1 MAIQTRKGP
10 EKDFDPNKL
19 LPGEFAGTTDTK
31 RIFYAFAAGDTKE
44 MATYEDMQQEIK
56 NATGDIVAELT
67 DGVETAITNT
77 NKATES
83 ANQAAMD
90 ANTAKEEAETATMK
104 ANQAT
109 SDADVAAKA
118 ALEAAEKA
126 DKAVIDD
133 SISSTSKTYSSSK
146 INSLIAGVTGFS
158 VLVVD
163 TLPTSSIDT
172 HTIYFVQKETSSEG
186 DIYDEYLYV
195 QNAWEHI
202 GSTDV
207 DLSQYYTKT
216 ESNSRDLA
224 DNTVSFTSNDSGP
237 DADYAILSVDKLT
250 AGEKITSLMQK
261 ISRMFTNMRYVLWL
275 LGNNDITSESV
286 KIGDGT
292 VTGAI
297 RTLNDS
303 LNIIGTYNR
312 ASNTDSIEVNASTWT
327 KLTQINNL
335 QKGKYLINADVSD
348 RINLHYMRVSSADGV
363 DVVIGNSPYGSKHI
377 STVSDI
383 ADGASI
389 AIWVYLAEKTTVSS
403 INATIQAIKIK

>member
-31 RIFYAFAAGDTKE
+31 RIFYAFAAGETKE

-67 DGVETAITNT
+67 DGVETAIANT
-77 NKATES
+77 NAATEL
-83 ANQAAMD
+83 ANQATMD
-90 ANTAKEEAETATMK
+90 VNTAKEAAETATQE

-109 SDADVAAKA
+109 SDADAAAKA

-163 TLPTSSIDT
+163 TLPESDIDT
-172 HTIYFVQKETSSEG
+172 HTIYFVPKETSSEG

-207 DLSQYYTKT
+207 DLSQYYTIT

-224 DNTVSFTSNDSGP
+224 DNTVAFTSNDSGP
-237 DADYAILSVDKLT
+237 DGEHAILSVDKLT
-250 AGEKITSLMQK
+250 TGEKISSIMNK
-261 ISRMFTNMRYVLWL
+261 ISRIFTNTRYILDL
-275 LGNNDITSESV
+275 LGTEDITSESV

-292 VTGAI
+292 VTGAL
-297 RTLNDS
+297 RALNDS
-303 LNIIGTYNR
+303 LKPKTITDLFTFDTTYLIDFK
-312 ASNTDSIEVNASTWT
+312 AEQYG
-327 KLTQINNL
+327 KLIHINGLINNATSNVTITASDSVRSRISYATKAL
-335 QKGKYLINADVSD
+335 NYSGWSNSVQRQVNVVFSGNNITIDCGGAYQYTAFDIWYLTN
-348 RINLHYMRVSSADGV
+348 
-363 DVVIGNSPYGSKHI
+363 
-377 STVSDI
+377 
-383 ADGASI
+383 
-389 AIWVYLAEKTTVSS
+389 
-403 INATIQAIKIK
+403 

>member
-1 MAIQTRKGP
+1 MAIQTRRGP

-56 NATGDIVAELT
+56 NATGDIVVELT
-67 DGVETAITNT
+67 EGVGTAIDNS
-77 NKATES
+77 NAATES

-90 ANTAKEEAETATMK
+90 ANTAKAEAETATMK

-109 SDADVAAKA
+109 SDADAAAKA

-163 TLPTSSIDT
+163 TLPTSDIDT

-216 ESNSRDLA
+216 ESNGRDLA
-224 DNTVSFTSNDSGP
+224 DNTVAFTSNDSGP
-237 DADYAILSVDKLT
+237 DGEHAILSVDKLT
-250 AGEKITSLMQK
+250 TGEKISSIMNK
-261 ISRMFTNMRYVLWL
+261 ISRIFTNTRYILDL
-275 LGNNDITSESV
+275 LGTNDITSESV

-292 VTGAI
+292 VTGAL

-303 LNIIGTYNR
+303 LTPTEEVTSIMTTGVLDVKGT
-312 ASNTDSIEVNASTWT
+312 
-327 KLTQINNL
+327 LT
-335 QKGKYLINADVSD
+335 Y
-348 RINLHYMRVSSADGV
+348 RR
-363 DVVIGNSPYGSKHI
+363 IGNLVFVEGSVTATGSTELVNGVFPHLPIPYKQFNVPTTSSGGYVQLR
-377 STVSDI
+377 T
-383 ADGASI
+383 DGGLRN
-389 AIWVYLAEKTTVSS
+389 YTT
-403 INATIQAIKIK
+403 INGTAYFSFCYICI